1 MEDWT
6 QTATAKH
13 WCFLKCLT
21 KSQLSMMG
29 KKFSQCC
36 QYDFHAIRQF
46 CSFDSFSN
54 RKFKWTFSFV
64 CDIEKIKILPNVD
77 HSNRR
82 LSNSFWNFRWVKKCC
97 ASMEKCQWLWLNVLR
112 CHRQQRN
119 LPYAE
124 NRKQTNKSSTHFF
137 SSIYTINGI
146 CCWLATLASEWF

>member
-13 WCFLKCLT
+13 WCCLKCST

-46 CSFDSFSN
+46 CSFDSFLN

-77 HSNRR
+77 HSDRR
-82 LSNSFWNFRWVKKCC
+82 LSNSTWNFRWVKKCC
-97 ASMEKCQWLWLNVLR
+97 VSMGKPMTVNKCFT
-112 CHRQQRN
+112 
-119 LPYAE
+119 LPQTTKEFAVC
-124 NRKQTNKSSTHFF
+124 RKSKTNKQELNAFF

-146 CCWLATLASEWF
+146 CCWLATLESEWF